1 MKADSPFFTA
11 DVFSTLRTMQ
21 LMPTDDNSSK
31 WIQKAQARALSP
43 EIIVNSVCSTDV
55 RNSVNESLVLRHM
68 HRFNSPQE
76 SASNRSN
83 LQDYEDNSFRRM
95 TWITRCIYWQW
106 RKNLKTWWQRFRPV
120 LTIVCAGFAQ
130 ILIFLF
136 MVLNTSSQP
145 RG

>member
-11 DVFSTLRTMQ
+11 DVFWTLRTMQ

-31 WIQKAQARALSP
+31 WVQKAQAHTLSP

-55 RNSVNESLVLRHM
+55 RNSVNESLVLGHM
-68 HRFNSPQE
+68 HRFNSSEE

-83 LQDYEDNSFRRM
+83 LQDYEDNSFWKM
-95 TWITRCIYWQW
+95 TWITSCLYWQR
-106 RKNLKTWWQRFRPV
+106 RKNLKTWRQRFRQI

-136 MVLNTSSQP
+136 MVLDTSSQP